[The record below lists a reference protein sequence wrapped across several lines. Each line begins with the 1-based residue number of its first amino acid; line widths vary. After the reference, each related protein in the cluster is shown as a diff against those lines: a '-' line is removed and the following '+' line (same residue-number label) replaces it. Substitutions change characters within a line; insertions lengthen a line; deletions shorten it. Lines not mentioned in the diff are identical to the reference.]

1 MRKLIWGRHPL
12 SQVDYG
18 FSGAM
23 LAFSAVQGI
32 NSIGQGYAQSAED
45 KYNASLYTNQASALS
60 VSGGIEQG
68 QYTRKAGQMLS
79 TQTSDIAAKG
89 LEPTGSAAAVMLS
102 SQTQIETDAAIAK
115 YNNTMAINQAN
126 QKALQLKQQASQD
139 VYSGFSSAFS
149 DMLKGAVAYGAYNTP
164 SNSLTL
170 SSGGGFSNTAPF
182 TPASI

>member
-32 NSIGQGYAQSAED
+32 NSIGQGFAQSAED
-45 KYNASLYTNQASALS
+45 KYNASLYTNQANATAVEGS
-60 VSGGIEQG
+60 IEQG

-79 TQTSDIAAKG
+79 TQTADVAAKG

-126 QKALQLKQQASQD
+126 QKAKMLKQQAGENI
-139 VYSGFSSAFS
+139 YSGFSSAFS
-149 DMLKGAVAYGAYNTP
+149 DLLKGGTDYYGYNNK
-164 SNSLTL
+164 NSLTL
-170 SSGGGFSNTAPF
+170 SSGGSFSNTAPF